1 MLLATADFAEEC
13 FSSRK
18 LLRDIVEFML
28 FFLSNELSI
37 LPDGSGDFDLC
48 LLAADD
54 EEEVLISPCLDRLR
68 LRCDSIRTEAGVP
81 DRANVR
87 FHRASLSSPPP
98 PMELLRLLEVLP
110 MR

>member
-1 MLLATADFAEEC
+1 MLLTTADFAEEC

-28 FFLSNELSI
+28 FFLSNVELSI
-37 LPDGSGDFDLC
+37 LPDDGDFDLC
-48 LLAADD
+48 FLAAED